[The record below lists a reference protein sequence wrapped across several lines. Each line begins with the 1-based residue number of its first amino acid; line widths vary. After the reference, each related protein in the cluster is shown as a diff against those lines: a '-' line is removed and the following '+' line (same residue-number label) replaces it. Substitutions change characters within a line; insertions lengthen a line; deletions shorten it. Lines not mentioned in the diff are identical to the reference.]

1 MITKKMQPRI
11 IPQEVG
17 KKSRFPKF
25 SDCSIDGKISDQTE
39 AAIISP
45 EAKPKNRLFALS
57 LILFL
62 KRKTTAEPRVVIKN
76 IKDMPIMVIAI
87 LLIGIPFSA
96 LPLIT
101 I

>member
-11 IPQEVG
+11 IPQEAG

-62 KRKTTAEPRVVIKN
+62 KRKTTAEPRVVIKK
-76 IKDMPIMVIAI
+76 IKDMP
-87 LLIGIPFSA
+87 LK
-96 LPLIT
+96 IT
-101 I
+101 LTMI